1 MFRFYHFLNSRI
13 INHLYRLRR
22 EIFFMIL
29 DRFATMLMPDHPDL
43 KCPLRPDS
51 LAMTITRSN
60 HKTGAR
66 SQPPQTSPDA
76 MLD

>member
-1 MFRFYHFLNSRI
+1 
-13 INHLYRLRR
+13 
-22 EIFFMIL
+22 MIL